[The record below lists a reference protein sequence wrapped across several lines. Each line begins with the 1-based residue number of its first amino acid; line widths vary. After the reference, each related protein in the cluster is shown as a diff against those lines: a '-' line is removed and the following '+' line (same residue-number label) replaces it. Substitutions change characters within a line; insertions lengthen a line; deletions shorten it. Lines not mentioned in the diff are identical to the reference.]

1 MAKKKLTPR
10 QERAVMVLAV
20 GQKNETAAQAAGVG
34 VRSVQKWMK
43 DPTFREEL
51 RQTMERMRQ
60 VFEGRVMQLANN
72 AAVVVQEMLQD
83 HDPNRRAEGA
93 KLALNAAV
101 RLSTRYK
108 ELQMEGYVPPPQP
121 MIVLPPGS
129 RMPWENT
136 PTAALPEAVEVEATI
151 VGDGTESDDSGDGA

>member
-1 MAKKKLTPR
+1 
-10 QERAVMVLAV
+10 MVLAT
-20 GQKNETAAQAAGVG
+20 GQKNETAAAAAGVG
-34 VRSVQKWMK
+34 IRSVQKWMK

-72 AAVVVQEMLQD
+72 AAVVVQEMLTHPD
-83 HDPNRRAEGA
+83 MDRRAEGA

-129 RMPWENT
+129 RMPWENAVRT
-136 PTAALPEAVEVEATI
+136 ALPEATPDTIDAEATI
-151 VGDGTESDDSGDGA
+151 VGDGTEPDDKSGAGD